1 MSLMMKMMNLCAPRG
16 SAALMLA
23 LFLALGGCGSMHATT
38 SRDDQ
43 ERDLALVRRVME
55 RVQSSYVEPV
65 KDDQL
70 VKDSLKGMLT
80 GLDPHSDYMDENEYR
95 EMLADSHGQF
105 SGIGAELTRDDS
117 HPKILSPIDDTPAA
131 LAGIKPGDVILRID
145 GLPTENMSL
154 KEAVERLRGPTDT
167 KVRMTISRVG
177 QRPFDVTLTRAI
189 IRIASVKSH
198 LESGRI
204 GYMRVTTFMEK
215 TQSEFLDGLERMTRE
230 AGGRLD
236 GVVLDLRNDPGGLL
250 DSAVHIAGDFLDG
263 GTIVSI
269 RGRSS
274 GEDEIYDARSNGDRL
289 RGVPVVVLINSASAS
304 ASEIVAGAL
313 QDRHRATVLGTRSFG
328 KGSVQTIIPLD
339 GHGALRLTT
348 ARYYTPSGRSIQ
360 GEGITPDVVVV
371 PPRDQQVVAAS
382 IVHETDLRG
391 ALKNTGPEKSVP
403 HAAASPAVQKN
414 EESEDVAI
422 DPAVIG
428 TPRDYQLSVAL
439 KRIKEM
445 VARSAPGGR
454 S

>member
-1 MSLMMKMMNLCAPRG
+1 
-16 SAALMLA
+16 
-23 LFLALGGCGSMHATT
+23 
-38 SRDDQ
+38 
-43 ERDLALVRRVME
+43 
-55 RVQSSYVEPV
+55 
-65 KDDQL
+65 
-70 VKDSLKGMLT
+70 
-80 GLDPHSDYMDENEYR
+80 
-95 EMLADSHGQF
+95 
-105 SGIGAELTRDDS
+105 
-117 HPKILSPIDDTPAA
+117 
-131 LAGIKPGDVILRID
+131 
-145 GLPTENMSL
+145 
-154 KEAVERLRGPTDT
+154 
-167 KVRMTISRVG
+167 
-177 QRPFDVTLTRAI
+177 
-189 IRIASVKSH
+189 
-198 LESGRI
+198 
-204 GYMRVTTFMEK
+204 MRVTTFMEK
-215 TQSEFLDGLERMTRE
+215 TQSEFLDALERMTRE

-236 GVVLDLRNDPGGLL
+236 GIVLDLRNDPGGLL

-274 GEDEIYDARSNGDRL
+274 GEDEIYDARSNGDRV

-382 IVHETDLRG
+382 TVHETDLRG
-391 ALKNTGPEKSVP
+391 ALKNTGPEKNAP
-403 HAAASPAVQKN
+403 HGAASPAVQKN
-414 EESEDVAI
+414 EEAEDVAI

>member
-1 MSLMMKMMNLCAPRG
+1 MMNLCAPRAG
-16 SAALMLA
+16 AALMLT
-23 LFLALGGCGSMHATT
+23 LFLALGGCGGMHAAT

-65 KDDQL
+65 GDDQL

-105 SGIGAELTRDDS
+105 TGIGAELTRDDS

-154 KEAVERLRGPTDT
+154 KDAVERLRGPADT

-198 LESGRI
+198 LEGGRI
-204 GYMRVTTFMEK
+204 GYVRITTFMEK
-215 TQSEFLDGLERMTRE
+215 TQSEFLDALDRLTHE

-236 GVVLDLRNDPGGLL
+236 GIVLDLRNDPGGLL

-313 QDRHRATVLGTRSFG
+313 QDRHRANILGTRSFG

-382 IVHETDLRG
+382 VVHETDLRG
-391 ALKNTGPEKSVP
+391 ALKNTGSEKGAPRGAV
-403 HAAASPAVQKN
+403 SPAVQKN

-439 KRIKEM
+439 KHIKET